1 MLILGWRDCMTWINA
16 IVQGLLLGGL
26 YALLAAGLSLVFG
39 VMRIV
44 NLAHGVLAVVAAYM
58 GLVFVQT
65 FDVSPFLAILIVV
78 PIMGLLGFVVQWY
91 LFTPSLR
98 RGGLSPLLVA
108 FGLAVVLTQVLQE
121 IFTADTRSIQIGS
134 LASSSFE
141 VTPEIFI
148 GFFPLVTFVVGVCV
162 IIVLQTFLSVTPL
175 GRAMRAASD
184 DPETVTLMGIDN
196 RLVYAL
202 ATAIAFGTLGLA
214 GIFLGMRTQFS
225 PTFGDAILIFAFE
238 AVIIGGLGSL
248 WGTLL
253 GGLVL
258 GVAQTVGSQINPSYG
273 VLAGHLVFLFVLAV
287 KPSGLIP
294 KAVDR

>member
-1 MLILGWRDCMTWINA
+1 VNWLNA
-16 IVQGLLLGGL
+16 VVQGLLLGGL

-44 NLAHGVLAVVAAYM
+44 NLAHGVLAVVAAYIGM
-58 GLVFVQT
+58 VFVQN
-65 FDVSPFLAILIVV
+65 FDVSPFLAILVVV
-78 PIMGLLGFVVQWY
+78 PLMALLGFAVQWG
-91 LFTPSLR
+91 LFTPALK

-108 FGLAVVLTQVLQE
+108 FGLAVVLTQLLQE
-121 IFTADTRSIQIGS
+121 IFTADTRSIPSGS

-141 VTPEIFI
+141 VTPELFI
-148 GFFPLVTFVVGVCV
+148 GVLPMITFVVGVVV
-162 IIVLQTFLSVTPL
+162 IIALQLFLTFSPL

-184 DPETVTLMGIDN
+184 DSETVSLMGIDN
-196 RLVYAL
+196 RMVYAL
-202 ATAIAFGTLGLA
+202 ATAIAFGTVGLA

-225 PTFGDAILIFAFE
+225 PTFGDAILIFAFQ

-273 VLAGHLVFLFVLAV
+273 VLAGHLVFLAVLAI

>member
-1 MLILGWRDCMTWINA
+1 M
-16 IVQGLLLGGL
+16 
-26 YALLAAGLSLVFG
+26 
-39 VMRIV
+39 
-44 NLAHGVLAVVAAYM
+44 
-58 GLVFVQT
+58 VFVQN
-65 FDVSPFLAILIVV
+65 FDVSPFLAILVVV
-78 PIMGLLGFVVQWY
+78 PVMALLGFAVQWG
-91 LFTPSLR
+91 LFTPALK

-108 FGLAVVLTQVLQE
+108 FGLAVVLTQLLQE
-121 IFTADTRSIQIGS
+121 IFTADTRSIPSGS

-141 VTPEIFI
+141 VTPELFI
-148 GFFPLVTFVVGVCV
+148 GILPMITFVVGVIV
-162 IIVLQTFLSVTPL
+162 IIVLQLFLTFSPL

-184 DPETVTLMGIDN
+184 DSETVSLMGIDN
-196 RLVYAL
+196 RMVYAL
-202 ATAIAFGTLGLA
+202 ATAIAFGTVGLA

-273 VLAGHLVFLFVLAV
+273 VLAGHLVFLAVLAI